1 MPEITFNVNGAS
13 VTIDAE
19 NDDELLYLLRDRL
32 GITGPKYGCGV
43 GVCGACTIFQD
54 DQAVRPCIVPMEE
67 AAGSDLTTIEG
78 LAVDDVLHPVQ
89 QALVDE
95 DVAQCGYCQAGQI
108 MTAVKLLERIPQPTD
123 ADIDEAMRE
132 NVCRCGTYYRIRR
145 AIKRASGQPVSPP
158 QGASVGVVDDGVEAS
173 ASASTEDGAAVS
185 PPELPSPSSLPGTVG
200 DTASGLVGSLFG

>member
-1 MPEITFNVNGAS
+1 MPEIIFNVNGSA

-54 DQAVRPCIVPMEE
+54 DDAVRPCIVPMSDV
-67 AAGSDLTTIEG
+67 AGSTLVTIEG

-89 QALVDE
+89 QAWIDE

-108 MTAVKLLERIPQPTD
+108 MAAVKLLERNSNPSD
-123 ADIDEAMRE
+123 ADIDAAMSD
-132 NVCRCGTYYRIRR
+132 NICRCGTYFRIRN
-145 AIKRASGQPVSPP
+145 AIKRA
-158 QGASVGVVDDGVEAS
+158 
-173 ASASTEDGAAVS
+173 AAA
-185 PPELPSPSSLPGTVG
+185 G
-200 DTASGLVGSLFG
+200 